1 MIVTERYPK
10 HKQNLIAFG
19 IDYIAFGLALGAMNL
34 NTVLPAFAAELGA
47 STRMIGIL
55 LTVLYLAWGLPQ
67 VIAANITA
75 RLEKKKPFLLKV
87 VLLSRPV
94 TLAVPIVIFLT
105 HGTPVWLNLLVV
117 LLAFATFFLTDA
129 FAAVPWFD
137 MLARAFHEDTR
148 GRVMSV
154 WQIITAFSMLGI
166 SALIGFIL
174 GDSGPG
180 FPENYAYLFLT
191 ASCLLIISSIGML
204 AIHEVTDQKGEPET
218 TYIPWKDYGQ
228 HVLRLWKEDERLRQ
242 IVIARVLFS
251 LSGMAFPFYVLY
263 ATDALQ
269 FSGQVIGLFV
279 LATTVGGSIS
289 SFLLGRVA
297 DKYGAQ
303 RTIQIGSVLM
313 VSMPILAILFTLLN
327 GNIGGVRYV
336 YVWIYV
342 CMGMGDALVMIG
354 HYNYVFDIAT
364 PGHRPIYVGTYGALI
379 SIGVLGPVFAGWL
392 VSVTSYRVLF
402 IVSLVAG
409 LVGLIPAFRLMPA
422 RDRLL
427 KASSASSQHEP
438 QSAGG

>member
-1 MIVTERYPK
+1 VIERYPK
-10 HKQNLIAFG
+10 HKRNLVAFG
-19 IDYIAFGLALGAMNL
+19 IDYVAFGLALGAMNL

-47 STRMIGIL
+47 STRVIGAIL
-55 LTVLYLAWGLPQ
+55 TILYLAWGLPQ
-67 VIAANITA
+67 VIAANITS
-75 RLEKKKPFLLKV
+75 RLKKKKPFLIKV

-117 LLAFATFFLTDA
+117 LLTFAVFFLTDA

-148 GRVMSV
+148 GRVMSA
-154 WQIITAFSMLGI
+154 WQIITAISMLGI

-191 ASCLLIISSIGML
+191 AACLLILSSIGML
-204 AIHEVTDQKGEPET
+204 AIHEVDDQKGEPET

-228 HVLRLWKEDERLRQ
+228 HILELWKGNERFRQ
-242 IVIARVLFS
+242 IVTARVMFS

-263 ATDALQ
+263 ATESLQ
-269 FSGQVIGLFV
+269 FSERVIGLFV
-279 LATTVGGSIS
+279 LATTVGTSVS

-297 DKYGAQ
+297 DKHGAQ
-303 RTIQIGSVLM
+303 RTVQIGSVLM
-313 VSMPILAILFTLLN
+313 VTMPILAILFTLLD
-327 GNIGGVRYV
+327 GHIGGVIRYA

-354 HYNYVFDIAT
+354 HYNYVFDIAA

-379 SIGVLGPVFAGWL
+379 SIGVLGPVIAGWL

-409 LVGLIPAFRLMPA
+409 LVGLIPAFRLIPA
-422 RDRLL
+422 RDGLL
-427 KASSASSQHEP
+427 KAANAGSPHEP

>member
-1 MIVTERYPK
+1 MTERYPK
-10 HKQNLIAFG
+10 HTRNLITFG
-19 IDYIAFGLALGAMNL
+19 IDYVAFGLALGAMNL

-47 STRMIGIL
+47 STRMIGVIL
-55 LTVLYLAWGLPQ
+55 TILYLAWGLPQ
-67 VIAANITA
+67 VVAANITA

-105 HGTPVWLNLLVV
+105 QGTPVWLNLLVM
-117 LLAFATFFLTDA
+117 LLAFAIFFLTDA

-154 WQIITAFSMLGI
+154 WQILTALLMLGI
-166 SALIGFIL
+166 SALITFIL
-174 GDSGPG
+174 SDSGPG
-180 FPENYAYLFLT
+180 FPNNYAYLFLT
-191 ASCLLIISSIGML
+191 AAILLILSSIGML
-204 AIHEVTDQKGEPET
+204 GIYEVPDQKGEPET
-218 TYIPWKDYGQ
+218 THIPWKDYGR
-228 HVLRLWKEDERLRQ
+228 HILTLWKTDERFRQ
-242 IVIARVLFS
+242 IVVTRVLFS
-251 LSGMAFPFYVLY
+251 LSAMAFPFYVLY
-263 ATDALQ
+263 ATDSLQ
-269 FSGQVIGLFV
+269 FSEQVIGLFV
-279 LATTVGGSIS
+279 LATTFGTSVS

-303 RTIQIGSVLM
+303 RTVQIGSVLM
-313 VSMPILAILFTLLN
+313 VTMPILAILFTLLN
-327 GNIGGVRYV
+327 GNVSSVIRYA

-392 VSVTSYRVLF
+392 VSVTSYQVLF
-402 IVSLVAG
+402 IVSLAAG
-409 LVGLIPAFRLMPA
+409 LIGLIPAFRLIPA
-422 RDRLL
+422 RDGLL
-427 KASSASSQHEP
+427 KASNVGSQHEP